1 MLFQCV
7 VDRGV
12 TKRRNVN
19 RREYP
24 LSSLLECYQCARHDE
39 HISYGN
45 TAVAVPPFGC
55 SFSTASGQSNTLAV
69 ANEEG
74 IVCIYNTAEKQ
85 RAVLKEWPAH
95 DNAVFDIA
103 WVPGANSLVTASG
116 DQTARLWDVPTEEL
130 LGSFKGH
137 QCSLKSVSFP
147 KQEKAVFCTGG
158 RDGNIMVW
166 DMRCS
171 KKDGFYRQVKQISG
185 AHMKTEGNTPQT
197 KKKRASSR
205 GMAPSVDSQRGVTV
219 VLFRDENTLIS
230 SGAVDGMIKMWDLR
244 KNYTAYHQNP
254 TPLQMYKY
262 PGSSTRKLGYSG
274 LTLDSTG
281 SRLFCNCTDDN
292 VYMFD
297 ISGLKTAPVAVFS
310 GHRNSSFYVKSS
322 VSPDDQFLASG
333 SSDFHAYIWK
343 ISNPAQAPVMLQG
356 HSQEVTSVT
365 WCPTDF
371 TKIATCSDDN
381 TVRIWRLNRGVEGER
396 SSVGEANLV
405 GWAQRKIQTPSR
417 SSGHFAHMELTPAR
431 ISSMASVGGLASPQ
445 PGSCP
450 SSDADL
456 PPASSTSVPAHKNSP
471 THPKTPKTPQTPSSI
486 RHWVSR
492 TPGSHGNHTTPPLR
506 KVLSPCPQSP
516 ERVSPSERR
525 AKRRLETSD
534 TTLDHHDNSDGVAE
548 LWPGAKR
555 SRGSAG
561 TFQHSAEEEEA
572 KSASL
577 ELKEEPLTSSVQADK
592 ENSSPSKPNWLSAMS
607 RRLKQAQKGAALSKS
622 PNGGKRHE
630 SRAQSVST
638 SSSPH
643 SVRKISSPQAKQT
656 SSPRSM
662 KKISS
667 YFQKTPQK

>member
-12 TKRRNVN
+12 TKRRNGN

-55 SFSTASGQSNTLAV
+55 SFSTAPGQSNTLAV

-74 IVCIYNTAEKQ
+74 VVSIYNTAEKQ
-85 RAVLKEWPAH
+85 RAVMKEWPAH
-95 DNAVFDIA
+95 DNAVFDVA

-116 DQTARLWDVPTEEL
+116 DQTARLWDVLTEDL

-147 KQEKAVFCTGG
+147 KQEKAIFCTGG

-166 DMRCS
+166 DTRCS

-230 SGAVDGMIKMWDLR
+230 SGAVDGTIKMWDLR

-333 SSDFHAYIWK
+333 SSDFHAYMWK

-381 TVRIWRLNRGVEGER
+381 TVRIWRLSRGVEGER

-417 SSGHFAHMELTPAR
+417 SSGHFTHMELTPAR
-431 ISSMASVGGLASPQ
+431 ISSMASVGGLTSPQ

-456 PPASSTSVPAHKNSP
+456 PPASSTSAPAHKNSP
-471 THPKTPKTPQTPSSI
+471 FQPKTPKSPQTPSSI
-486 RHWVSR
+486 RNWVSR

-525 AKRRLETSD
+525 AKRRLETGD
-534 TTLDHHDNSDGVAE
+534 ATLDHHDNHSGVAE

-555 SRGSAG
+555 SRGSPG
-561 TFQHSAEEEEA
+561 TFQHSVEEEEE
-572 KSASL
+572 KSESL
-577 ELKEEPLTSSVQADK
+577 VLKEEPLASSVQADK
-592 ENSSPSKPNWLSAMS
+592 ENSSPSKPDWLSAMS

-630 SRAQSVST
+630 SRTQSVST
-638 SSSPH
+638 LSSPH
-643 SVRKISSPQAKQT
+643 SLRKISSPQAKQT

-667 YFQKTPQK
+667 YFQKTPPK